1 MLVYIGRTAPRAL
14 AAALALTAH
23 APSTALALTASA
35 TAVALTASASASAE
49 GRVLDFREL
58 RAIDSGQHAY
68 YELRNDDRGAYLHAE
83 FRPGDD
89 AVKQALVLR
98 DAERRG
104 RHRLAWRWRAL
115 VLPAGG
121 NDCDPRKTDSAGS
134 VYIAWRRGLRWYGLK
149 YAWSSVG
156 PLGAV
161 CDRRDNLLMRGETI
175 IQRSGGPLGAWVDE
189 SLDLEAEYRKHF
201 AGGDPRAR
209 APDLIGIAVLT
220 DGQDTHAASSADF
233 GGFLL
238 RREP

>member
-49 GRVLDFREL
+49 ERVLDFREL

-104 RHRLAWRWRAL
+104 RHRLAGGRRAL
-115 VLPAGG
+115 VLPSGG
-121 NDCDPRKTDSAGS
+121 HECDPRQTDSP
-134 VYIAWRRGLRWYGLK
+134 
-149 YAWSSVG
+149 G
-156 PLGAV
+156 PVLI
-161 CDRRDNLLMRGETI
+161 R
-175 IQRSGGPLGAWVDE
+175 GGPGLC
-189 SLDLEAEYRKHF
+189 S
-201 AGGDPRAR
+201 
-209 APDLIGIAVLT
+209 AV
-220 DGQDTHAASSADF
+220 
-233 GGFLL
+233 
-238 RREP
+238 R

>member
-1 MLVYIGRTAPRAL
+1 MHLHVRRTAARSIAVV
-14 AAALALTAH
+14 LALTAP
-23 APSTALALTASA
+23 AAAMAG
-35 TAVALTASASASAE
+35 E
-49 GRVLDFREL
+49 RELDFREL
-58 RAIDSGQHAY
+58 RAIDSGDRAY
-68 YELRNDDRGAYLHAE
+68 YELRSDGRGAYLHAE

-98 DAERRG
+98 DTERLG

-121 NDCDPRKTDSAGS
+121 NECDSRKTDSAGS
-134 VYIAWRRGLRWYGLK
+134 VYIAWRRGMRWYGLK
-149 YAWSSVG
+149 YAWSSVA

-201 AGGDPRAR
+201 AGGDPRAEV
-209 APDLIGIAVLT
+209 PDLIGIAVLT
-220 DGQDTHAASSADF
+220 DGDDTHSASSADF